1 MAFSQ
6 VLHSNTFKAA
16 SNFDGAQFRIVELT
30 SNAHEAEL
38 GAANEGYGIL
48 QNHPQSGE
56 AATVAVEGVSKAQ
69 GGAAISVLDWITS
82 AASGFAISTDSGD
95 ATSRKILGQAL
106 TAAVSGSLFSM
117 QIDKRTVS
125 SGSAL

>member
-16 SNFDGAQFRIVELT
+16 SDFEGAQFRIVELT

-38 GAANEGYGIL
+38 GALNEGYGIL
-48 QNHPQSGE
+48 QNHPRSGE
-56 AATVAVEGVSKAQ
+56 SSTVAVEGVSKVQA
-69 GGAAISVLDWITS
+69 GGAVSVLDWITS
-82 AASGFAISTDSGD
+82 AASGFALVTASGD
-95 ATSRKILGQAL
+95 AASRKILGQAL
-106 TAAVSGSLFSM
+106 TDATSGSLFSM

>member
-16 SNFDGAQFRIVELT
+16 SDFSGGQFHIVELT
-30 SNAHEAEL
+30 ANAHEAEL
-38 GAANEGYGIL
+38 GAANEGYGVL
-48 QNHPQSGE
+48 QNHPESGE
-56 AATVAVEGVSKAQ
+56 SGTVAVEGVSKVIG
-69 GGAAISVLDWITS
+69 GGAVAVLDWITS
-82 AASGFAISTDSGD
+82 AASGFASVTASGD
-95 ATSRKILGQAL
+95 AASRKIMGQAL
-106 TAAVSGSLFSM
+106 TACTSGGIFSM